1 MSADRVI
8 YVGDGSSDVHVM
20 LHVNNHDGF
29 ITIAVSEER
38 THARG
43 LGQGADRPRAD
54 RRWAGVGAG
63 NVDSAAGA
71 ARPAAAADF
80 ARGCRSRSAM
90 MSAWRD
96 PPWLVTGP
104 RALEQHEIACSGRRT
119 RCQECIGG

>member
-71 ARPAAAADF
+71 ALPAVVAGFLSRLPEPLRYDERMARSSLVGHRAA
-80 ARGCRSRSAM
+80 R
-90 MSAWRD
+90 
-96 PPWLVTGP
+96 V
-104 RALEQHEIACSGRRT
+104 RT
-119 RCQECIGG
+119 T

>member
-1 MSADRVI
+1 MI
-8 YVGDGSSDVHVM
+8 HVGDGSSNVHVM

-29 ITIAVSEER
+29 TIAVSEDR

-43 LGQGADRPRAD
+43 VGPGADRPRA
-54 RRWAGVGAG
+54 VGAG

-71 ARPAAAADF
+71 ALPAAVADF
-80 ARGCRSRSAM
+80 ARGCRSGSAM

-96 PPWLVTGP
+96 PPWWVTGP